1 MGNAIIYTRVSTKN
15 QAEEGYSLAGQEKDC
30 KIFAEM
36 NNYSVSKVFVEK
48 GESAKTQDRTELQNL
63 MKFCVANKK
72 NIDAIIIWK
81 IDRLTRDIKDFYRL
95 QEFFTKL
102 NIRVLFARE
111 NNGDSATDRLTRNLM
126 GVLAQYEN
134 DQKAERVTNG
144 MKTAFLQG
152 HWMWKAPIGYLMKN
166 GNVEP
171 DPKTA
176 HHIKKIFKLFS
187 TGLYQQ
193 TQIIKIMADDGL
205 KINTNRLCRLLKN
218 PIYSG
223 YIYKKEWAE
232 EPIRGIFEPLISEAE
247 FKKVQDILNGK
258 KPVITAYKRNNPEFP
273 LRQFIT
279 CPNCNQPL
287 TGDTP
292 HGRNGQKYYYYRC
305 YNKDCIAHF
314 NIAKDALENK
324 FVEHLSKIK
333 PEKSLLKL
341 FKAIMKDTYNKTT
354 KEAQKTYETL
364 NKQLEEVNEK
374 KSKLLDLLISDIV
387 SKDDYNMKTAQYE
400 AKEADLKSKIAVCDM
415 PQNNFEDCINYACNI
430 LDHLDIF
437 WLNSKI
443 EIKERL
449 QKIIFPNGLRYEGGV
464 FRNGEISSLF
474 KIIDTLSVPSYNM
487 VPPSEFESLSTP

>member
-287 TGDTP
+287 TGSKSK
-292 HGRNGQKYYYYRC
+292 GRKERYAYYHC
-305 YNKDCIAHF
+305 HHKDCCINF
-314 NIAKDALENK
+314 RIRKEKLEKIFVDYLK
-324 FVEHLSKIK
+324 FIK
-333 PEKSLLKL
+333 PERDLLNL
-341 FKAIMKDTYNKTT
+341 FKATVKDVY
-354 KEAQKTYETL
+354 
-364 NKQLEEVNEK
+364 NEK
-374 KSKLLDLLISDIV
+374 LAIRLNSQKQVQNKLIELKNRKSKLIDLRLDGTISEDDYKFKTEQLSEEIQENEFRLREIDEIGNDLCKCLKYACKAISNIDTLWINGDLDL
-387 SKDDYNMKTAQYE
+387 KQ
-400 AKEADLKSKIAVCDM
+400 
-415 PQNNFEDCINYACNI
+415 
-430 LDHLDIF
+430 
-437 WLNSKI
+437 
-443 EIKERL
+443 RL
-449 QKIIFPNGLRYEGGV
+449 QRLIFPKGLMYYSND
-464 FRNGEISSLF
+464 FRTAEISSLF
-474 KIIDTLSVPSYNM
+474 IKKDTLEVSYINM

>member
-1 MGNAIIYTRVSTKN
+1 MSNAIIYTRVSTKN

-81 IDRLTRDIKDFYRL
+81 IDRLTRDVKDFYNL
-95 QEFFTKL
+95 QDFFAKL
-102 NIRVLFARE
+102 NIKVLFARE
-111 NNGDSATDRLTRNLM
+111 NNGDSAGDKLTRNLM

-134 DQKAERVTNG
+134 DQKSERVTNG

-223 YIYKKEWAE
+223 YMYKKEWAE

-287 TGDTP
+287 TGSKSK
-292 HGRNGQKYYYYRC
+292 GRKERYAYYHC
-305 YNKDCIAHF
+305 HHKDCCINF
-314 NIAKDALENK
+314 RIRKEKLEKIFVDYLK
-324 FVEHLSKIK
+324 FIK
-333 PEKSLLKL
+333 PERDLLNL
-341 FKAIMKDTYNKTT
+341 FEATVKDVY
-354 KEAQKTYETL
+354 
-364 NKQLEEVNEK
+364 NEK
-374 KSKLLDLLISDIV
+374 LSIRLNSQKQVQNKLIELKNRKSKLIDLRLDGTIGEDDYKFKTEQLSEEIQENEFRLREIDEIDNNLCKCLKYACKTISDI
-387 SKDDYNMKTAQYE
+387 DTLWINGDL
-400 AKEADLKSKIAVCDM
+400 DLK
-415 PQNNFEDCINYACNI
+415 Q
-430 LDHLDIF
+430 
-437 WLNSKI
+437 
-443 EIKERL
+443 RL
-449 QKIIFPNGLRYEGGV
+449 QRLIFPKGLMYYSND
-464 FRNGEISSLF
+464 FRTAEISSLF
-474 KIIDTLSVPSYNM
+474 IKKDTLEVSYIKM

>member
-287 TGDTP
+287 TGSKSK
-292 HGRNGQKYYYYRC
+292 GRKKRYAYYHC
-305 YNKDCIAHF
+305 HHKDCCINF
-314 NIAKDALENK
+314 RIRKEKLEKIFVDYLK
-324 FVEHLSKIK
+324 FIK
-333 PEKSLLKL
+333 PERDLLNL
-341 FKAIMKDTYNKTT
+341 FEATVKDVY
-354 KEAQKTYETL
+354 
-364 NKQLEEVNEK
+364 NEK
-374 KSKLLDLLISDIV
+374 LSIRLNSQKQVQNKLIELKNRKSKLIDFRLDGTISEEDYKFKTEQLAEEIQEQEFRLREADAVSDDLTKCLKYACKAICNIDTIWENGDLDL
-387 SKDDYNMKTAQYE
+387 KQ
-400 AKEADLKSKIAVCDM
+400 
-415 PQNNFEDCINYACNI
+415 
-430 LDHLDIF
+430 
-437 WLNSKI
+437 
-443 EIKERL
+443 RL
-449 QKIIFPNGLRYEGGV
+449 QKLIFPKGLMYYSND
-464 FRNGEISSLF
+464 FRTAEISSLF
-474 KIIDTLSVPSYNM
+474 IKKDASLASYINM

>member
-1 MGNAIIYTRVSTKN
+1 MSNAIIYTRVSTKN

-81 IDRLTRDIKDFYRL
+81 IDRLTRDVKDFYNL
-95 QEFFTKL
+95 QDFFAKL
-102 NIRVLFARE
+102 NIKVLFARE
-111 NNGDSATDRLTRNLM
+111 NNGDSAGDKLTRNLM

-134 DQKAERVTNG
+134 DQKSERVTNG

-223 YIYKKEWAE
+223 YIYKKEWSE

-287 TGDTP
+287 TGSKSK
-292 HGRNGQKYYYYRC
+292 GRKERYAYYHC
-305 YNKDCIAHF
+305 HHKDCCINF
-314 NIAKDALENK
+314 RIRKERLEDAFVDYLK
-324 FVEHLSKIK
+324 FIK
-333 PEKSLLKL
+333 PEQNLLNLFEATVKDVYKEKL
-341 FKAIMKDTYNKTT
+341 SVRLNS
-354 KEAQKTYETL
+354 QKRVQDKLIEL
-364 NKQLEEVNEK
+364 KNK
-374 KSKLLDLLISDIV
+374 KSKLIDFRLDGTISEEDYRFKTEQLAEDIQEQEFRLRKINEIHYDLTKCLKYACKAVSNIDTLWKNGDLDL
-387 SKDDYNMKTAQYE
+387 KQ
-400 AKEADLKSKIAVCDM
+400 
-415 PQNNFEDCINYACNI
+415 
-430 LDHLDIF
+430 
-437 WLNSKI
+437 
-443 EIKERL
+443 RL
-449 QKIIFPNGLRYEGGV
+449 QKLIFPKGLMYFSDD
-464 FRNGEISSLF
+464 FRTAEISSLF
-474 KIIDTLSVPSYNM
+474 IKKDTFKVSYNQM

>member
-1 MGNAIIYTRVSTKN
+1 MSNAIIYTRVSTKN

-205 KINTNRLCRLLKN
+205 KINTNRLCRVLKN

-287 TGDTP
+287 TGSKSK
-292 HGRNGQKYYYYRC
+292 GRKERYAYYHC
-305 YNKDCIAHF
+305 HHKDCCINF
-314 NIAKDALENK
+314 RIRKEKLEKIFVDYLK
-324 FVEHLSKIK
+324 FIK
-333 PEKSLLKL
+333 PERDLLNL
-341 FKAIMKDTYNKTT
+341 FEATVKDVY
-354 KEAQKTYETL
+354 
-364 NKQLEEVNEK
+364 NEK
-374 KSKLLDLLISDIV
+374 LSIRLNSQKQVQNKLIELKNRKSKLIDFRLDGTISEEDYKFKTEQLAEEIQEQEFRLREADAVSDDLTKCLKYACKAICNIDTIWENGDLDL
-387 SKDDYNMKTAQYE
+387 KQ
-400 AKEADLKSKIAVCDM
+400 
-415 PQNNFEDCINYACNI
+415 
-430 LDHLDIF
+430 
-437 WLNSKI
+437 
-443 EIKERL
+443 RL
-449 QKIIFPNGLRYEGGV
+449 QKLIFPKGLMYYSND
-464 FRNGEISSLF
+464 FRTAEISSLF
-474 KIIDTLSVPSYNM
+474 IKKDASLASYNNM

>member
-1 MGNAIIYTRVSTKN
+1 MSNAIIYTRVSTKN

-81 IDRLTRDIKDFYRL
+81 IDRLTRDVKDFYNL
-95 QEFFTKL
+95 QDFFAKL
-102 NIRVLFARE
+102 NIKVLFARE
-111 NNGDSATDRLTRNLM
+111 NNGDSAGDKLTRNLM

-134 DQKAERVTNG
+134 DQKSERVTNG

-223 YIYKKEWAE
+223 YIYKKGWSE

-258 KPVITAYKRNNPEFP
+258 KPVITAHKRNNPEFP

-287 TGDTP
+287 TGSKSK
-292 HGRNGQKYYYYRC
+292 GRKERYAYYHC
-305 YNKDCIAHF
+305 HHKDCCINF
-314 NIAKDALENK
+314 RIRKEKLEKIFVDYLK
-324 FVEHLSKIK
+324 FIK
-333 PEKSLLKL
+333 PEQDLLNL
-341 FKAIMKDTYNKTT
+341 FETTVKDAY
-354 KEAQKTYETL
+354 
-364 NKQLEEVNEK
+364 NEK
-374 KSKLLDLLISDIV
+374 LSVRLNSQKQVQDKLIELKNRKSKLIDFRLDGTISEEDYKFKTEQLSEEIQENEFRLREIDEIDNNLCKCLKYACKAISNIDTLWINGDLDL
-387 SKDDYNMKTAQYE
+387 KQ
-400 AKEADLKSKIAVCDM
+400 
-415 PQNNFEDCINYACNI
+415 
-430 LDHLDIF
+430 
-437 WLNSKI
+437 
-443 EIKERL
+443 RL
-449 QKIIFPNGLRYEGGV
+449 QRLIFPKGLMYSSND
-464 FRNGEISSLF
+464 FRTAEISSLF
-474 KIIDTLSVPSYNM
+474 IKKDTLEVSYINM

>member
-1 MGNAIIYTRVSTKN
+1 MSNAIIYTRVSTKN

-30 KIFAEM
+30 KSFAEM
-36 NNYSVSKVFVEK
+36 NGYKVSKVFVEK

-81 IDRLTRDIKDFYRL
+81 IDRLTRDIRDFYRL

-152 HWMWKAPIGYLMKN
+152 HWMWKAPIGYIMKD
-166 GNVEP
+166 GNIEP

-176 HHIKKIFKLFS
+176 HYIKKIFKLFA
-187 TGLYQQ
+187 TGMYQQ
-193 TQIIKIMADDGL
+193 VQIIKIMAEDGL
-205 KINTNRLCRLLKN
+205 KINTNMLCRMLKN
-218 PIYSG
+218 PLYNG
-223 YIYKKEWAE
+223 YMYKKEWSE

-247 FKKVQDILNGK
+247 FNKVQDILEGR
-258 KPVITAYKRNNPEFP
+258 KPIITAYKRNNPEFP

-287 TGDTP
+287 TGSKSK
-292 HGRNGQKYYYYRC
+292 GRKEKYSYYHC
-305 YNKDCIAHF
+305 HNKDCSIHF
-314 NIAKDALENK
+314 RIRKERLEK
-324 FVEHLSKIK
+324 MFVDYLNYIK
-333 PEKSLLKL
+333 PEQNLLNLFEATVKEVYNEKL
-341 FKAIMKDTYNKTT
+341 SVSQNDKKRVQDKLIELKN
-354 KEAQKTYETL
+354 
-364 NKQLEEVNEK
+364 K
-374 KSKLLDLLISDIV
+374 KSKLIDFRLDGIISEEDYKFKTEQLAEEIQGQEFRLREFEVHDEDLSKCLKYACRAISNIDILWKNGDLDL
-387 SKDDYNMKTAQYE
+387 KQ
-400 AKEADLKSKIAVCDM
+400 
-415 PQNNFEDCINYACNI
+415 
-430 LDHLDIF
+430 
-437 WLNSKI
+437 
-443 EIKERL
+443 RL
-449 QKIIFPNGLRYEGGV
+449 QRLIFPKGLRYFSND
-464 FRNGEISSLF
+464 FRTAEISSLF
-474 KIIDTLSVPSYNM
+474 IKKDTFKVSYNQM

>member
-1 MGNAIIYTRVSTKN
+1 MSNAIIYTRVSTKN

-30 KIFAEM
+30 KTFAEM
-36 NNYSVSKVFVEK
+36 NGYKVSKVFVEK

-63 MKFCVANKK
+63 MKFCIANKK

-81 IDRLTRDIKDFYRL
+81 IDRLTRDIRDFYRL

-152 HWMWKAPIGYLMKN
+152 HWMWKAPIGYIMKD
-166 GNVEP
+166 GNIEP

-176 HHIKKIFKLFS
+176 HYIKKIFKLFA
-187 TGLYQQ
+187 TGMYQQ
-193 TQIIKIMADDGL
+193 VQIIKIMAEDGL
-205 KINTNRLCRLLKN
+205 KINTNMLSRMLKN
-218 PIYSG
+218 PLYNG
-223 YIYKKEWAE
+223 YMYKKEWSE

-287 TGDTP
+287 TGSKSK
-292 HGRNGQKYYYYRC
+292 GRKERYAYYHC
-305 YNKDCIAHF
+305 HHKDCCINF
-314 NIAKDALENK
+314 RIRKERLEDAFVDYLK
-324 FVEHLSKIK
+324 FIK
-333 PEKSLLKL
+333 PEQDLLNL
-341 FKAIMKDTYNKTT
+341 FETTVKDVY
-354 KEAQKTYETL
+354 
-364 NKQLEEVNEK
+364 NEK
-374 KSKLLDLLISDIV
+374 LSIRLNSQKQVQNKLIELKNRKSKLIDLRLDGTIGEDDYKFKTEQLSEEIQENEFRLREIDELDNNLCKCLKYACKAISNIDTIWENGDLDL
-387 SKDDYNMKTAQYE
+387 KQ
-400 AKEADLKSKIAVCDM
+400 
-415 PQNNFEDCINYACNI
+415 
-430 LDHLDIF
+430 
-437 WLNSKI
+437 
-443 EIKERL
+443 RL
-449 QKIIFPNGLRYEGGV
+449 QKLIFPKGLMYYSND
-464 FRNGEISSLF
+464 FRTAEISSLF
-474 KIIDTLSVPSYNM
+474 IKKDASLASYNNM